1 MLPLNL
7 ADIFK
12 FLLTTPDARKVIT
25 NVGLGAGVILF
36 LKEKLLKMQSFLLG
50 RKHPRSSC

>member
-1 MLPLNL
+1 MLPLKL

-12 FLLTTPDARKVIT
+12 FLLTIPDAREVIS

>member
-12 FLLTTPDARKVIT
+12 FLLTIPDAREVIT
-25 NVGLGAGVILF
+25 NVWLGAGVILF
-36 LKEKLLKMQSFLLG
+36 LKEKLLKM
-50 RKHPRSSC
+50 